1 MVPREGSTALSREV
15 WEEATAVAEAITTL
29 SVYSDGRIFS
39 WSDLCVRFRG
49 VCVDNTFLELLNTT
63 QGDLDNLRYPVM
75 VNQEDQSFYPLM
87 AHLGGVEVKEGKV
100 IQAGALRLSFMLNDS
115 SKPLKKAS
123 LMWTSAVHHFM
134 EKVRLKTSDAS
145 CFSPSDVEQELV
157 NNIQTAFE
165 ENFPFIVSLVSVFT
179 IMNCMSTDWVRSK
192 PMMGVVGL
200 LCVILSAFSGFGLSL
215 YLGFPW
221 QAINVVVIFLL
232 IGIGMDGVFLML
244 SAWSRSEL
252 VSRELVTRMS
262 TTYSDASVSLTITS
276 LTNVLSFFVGATVP
290 GFPCVHIFC
299 VYAGIS
305 LIFNYLWIIT
315 LFGAFLAISGHME
328 ISNRHCLLLTKVES
342 KTEADQEFS
351 SFFYKVFLAGGI
363 SWKDP
368 DHPRDNK
375 GEKLMIFFKEIV
387 TPFLNFSPTK
397 IRVS

>member
-1 MVPREGSTALSREV
+1 M
-15 WEEATAVAEAITTL
+15 AEAITTL

-39 WSDLCVRFRG
+39 WSDLCVGFRG

-387 TPFLNFSPTK
+387 TPFHNFSPTK
-397 IRVS
+397 IFVLAGFAH